1 MEHIS
6 LEDYPNAFSWQDY
19 FSLHETLVKEGKT
32 TGPIQ
37 NEDLAHYTLL
47 NYQRSKRVF
56 NHLKL
61 TSATID
67 KIQAARE
74 QQWLLIT
81 EAWCGDASQSV
92 PVIAAMANLNDKIN
106 LRIVL
111 RDEYPELIDR
121 FLTNGGRAIPILI
134 ILNPKTG
141 QVLNH
146 WGPRPENAQ
155 KFVYQLR
162 EQNIPKEEISLA
174 IQKWYNENKSLEIIE
189 EILALID

>member
-19 FSLHETLVKEGKT
+19 FALHETLVKEGKT

-61 TSATID
+61 TTATID